1 VNAKGVKKRVVSEDE
16 LLVRRVQKGE
26 WDAFEILVL
35 KYQERIF
42 RVVRRFLGDGEQVE
56 DLAQE
61 VFIRAYR
68 SVGSFEGKSSFYTWL
83 YKIAL
88 NTCRNHYR
96 SIGRRPEGATVDG
109 EAIFEKLA
117 GREGG
122 PEKDAFRAEFWD
134 VVSRSMEELPRE
146 QREVIVL
153 CDLEGLS
160 YEEIAGIVDSPVGT
174 VRSRVF
180 RGRRAL
186 QKLLKPYL
194 RGTL

>member
-1 VNAKGVKKRVVSEDE
+1 MKAKGVKKRAVSEDE
-16 LLVRRVQKGE
+16 FLVRRVQKGE

-96 SIGRRPEGATVDG
+96 SIGRRPEGSTVDG
-109 EAIFEKLA
+109 EAVFEKLA

-146 QREVIVL
+146 QREVISRWL
-153 CDLEGLS
+153 RQ
-160 YEEIAGIVDSPVGT
+160 AG
-174 VRSRVF
+174 
-180 RGRRAL
+180 A
-186 QKLLKPYL
+186 
-194 RGTL
+194 

>member
-1 VNAKGVKKRVVSEDE
+1 MNAISVKKRVGSEDDS
-16 LLVRRVQKGE
+16 LVRRVQKGD

-42 RVVRRFLGDGEQVE
+42 RVVRRFLGDRDQVE

-68 SVGSFEGKSSFYTWL
+68 SVGAFEGKSSFYTWL

-96 SIGRRPEGATVDG
+96 SIGRRPEGSTVDG

-134 VVSRSMEELPRE
+134 VVSKSMEELPRE

-160 YEEIAGIVDSPVGT
+160 YEEIAGIVGSPVGT

>member
-1 VNAKGVKKRVVSEDE
+1 MKAKGVKKRAVSEDE
-16 LLVRRVQKGE
+16 FLVRRVQKGE

-88 NTCRNHYR
+88 NTCRNHSR
-96 SIGRRPEGATVDG
+96 SIERRPAGSTVDG
-109 EAIFEKLA
+109 EAVFEKLA

-122 PEKDAFRAEFWD
+122 PEKDAFRAEFND
-134 VVSRSMEELPRE
+134 TPLP
-146 QREVIVL
+146 
-153 CDLEGLS
+153 D
-160 YEEIAGIVDSPVGT
+160 
-174 VRSRVF
+174 
-180 RGRRAL
+180 
-186 QKLLKPYL
+186 
-194 RGTL
+194 